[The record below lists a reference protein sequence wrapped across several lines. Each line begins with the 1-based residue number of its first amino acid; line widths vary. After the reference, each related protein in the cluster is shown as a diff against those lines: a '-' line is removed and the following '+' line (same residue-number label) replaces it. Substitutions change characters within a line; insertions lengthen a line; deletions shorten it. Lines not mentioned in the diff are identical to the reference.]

1 MNSYSRQ
8 NFLKI
13 THLKIEE
20 IPAWVILLIAGL
32 LYLPLI
38 FLGYG
43 SDSDSYNVVRT
54 GQYFVQTLDY
64 LPSRLPGYFVHEVFV
79 YFLNLI
85 GGSIA
90 CNLGTLAMTLLML
103 GSFEDICSR
112 LNVPH
117 KQLLTLTFAIH
128 PLVWVN
134 AASTIDY
141 LWALGFALCGIA
153 FVLRHRYVSATILLG
168 LAIGSRLST
177 VLLIL
182 LVFAFL
188 WWKQEGD
195 RKQLALCTFFT
206 TLIAAMMYLPVLDF
220 LEWDFS
226 RWLVLSTGDPELWTF
241 SLRLGRFGYKNLMF
255 WGLPAALWMVVMIIF
270 GFLHTHD
277 PVKKWI
283 TGLNGLSL
291 LVILCYEILF
301 YSAPIEIEYL
311 LPILP
316 FVLIL
321 FGLAFRSRPGF
332 LLIFFIL
339 ILLTNFLWLNPAR
352 SLNPNQTSEVV
363 YGLWLEK
370 GYLLKDISLRL
381 SMLHP

>member
-1 MNSYSRQ
+1 
-8 NFLKI
+8 
-13 THLKIEE
+13 
-20 IPAWVILLIAGL
+20 
-32 LYLPLI
+32 
-38 FLGYG
+38 
-43 SDSDSYNVVRT
+43 
-54 GQYFVQTLDY
+54 
-64 LPSRLPGYFVHEVFV
+64 
-79 YFLNLI
+79 
-85 GGSIA
+85 
-90 CNLGTLAMTLLML
+90 
-103 GSFEDICSR
+103 
-112 LNVPH
+112 
-117 KQLLTLTFAIH
+117 
-128 PLVWVN
+128 LVWVN

-153 FVLRHRYVSATILLG
+153 FLLRHRYVSATILLG

-277 PVKKWI
+277 P
-283 TGLNGLSL
+283 
-291 LVILCYEILF
+291 
-301 YSAPIEIEYL
+301 
-311 LPILP
+311 
-316 FVLIL
+316 
-321 FGLAFRSRPGF
+321 
-332 LLIFFIL
+332 
-339 ILLTNFLWLNPAR
+339 
-352 SLNPNQTSEVV
+352 
-363 YGLWLEK
+363 
-370 GYLLKDISLRL
+370 
-381 SMLHP
+381 